1 MGPWSIYDNTL
12 KMLGCSW
19 EAFSL
24 LDLTTK
30 CYRTR
35 PAMIQC
41 SAFLSKGP
49 RRPRCLAH
57 PRREITAI
65 QNARSIKPLV
75 SMTGWMR
82 LRAELTKLP
91 DFPIDD
97 PV

>member
-41 SAFLSKGP
+41 LAFLSKGP
-49 RRPRCLAH
+49 RRLRCLAH
-57 PRREITAI
+57 PRRRITVI
-65 QNARSIKPLV
+65 QNARSIKPRSGHDWL
-75 SMTGWMR
+75 MR

-91 DFPIDD
+91 AFPIDD